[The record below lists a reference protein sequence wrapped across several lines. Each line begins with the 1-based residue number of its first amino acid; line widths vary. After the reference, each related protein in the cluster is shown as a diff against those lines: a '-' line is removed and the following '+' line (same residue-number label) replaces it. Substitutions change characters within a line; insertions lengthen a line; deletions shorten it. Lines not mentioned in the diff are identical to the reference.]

1 MAFWMINFNF
11 FFWEPQTDGV
21 LESPRLLHAKLLRA
35 LLGLCV
41 ALLGTQF
48 TKLQFVSSALTKFR
62 FKLRCSNSKMEFRL
76 TNTLLSTVRN
86 KFVSNGVLRVPMT
99 SYRTVWDAVKRFD
112 QLRPTLRISCIAMQP
127 NTLAMQMVVFERTIS
142 LALVEHLS
150 YTLL

>member
-1 MAFWMINFNF
+1 
-11 FFWEPQTDGV
+11 
-21 LESPRLLHAKLLRA
+21 
-35 LLGLCV
+35 
-41 ALLGTQF
+41 
-48 TKLQFVSSALTKFR
+48 
-62 FKLRCSNSKMEFRL
+62 MEFRL